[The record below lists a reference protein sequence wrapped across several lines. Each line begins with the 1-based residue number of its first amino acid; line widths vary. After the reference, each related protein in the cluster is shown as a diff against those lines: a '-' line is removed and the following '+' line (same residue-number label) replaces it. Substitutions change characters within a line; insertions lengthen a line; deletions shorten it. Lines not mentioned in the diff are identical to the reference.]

1 MKKDRQYKVL
11 AWVLFLG
18 LMAGNISCMEDSGF
32 GILWEGME
40 VEFDEASLPNNTIQ
54 KIVTKSNDNQ
64 VDQEHVRIN
73 LVGAQV
79 NTPIEVEL
87 GVDPIS
93 TAIEGVH
100 YNMETNKV
108 TIPANSSFVDVPIEI
123 LTGNLASD
131 ELPDL
136 VLTII
141 DAGETKISTNY
152 HQLTIAIR
160 LSCPSELA
168 GVYTS
173 VTVGSFGT
181 VNYQVTITELEPFTY
196 RISDITGGVYS
207 ELYGE
212 NDNPA
217 VFSELCGEITM
228 TEQADN
234 VFDRA
239 VFTGSGT
246 VNADGTIRISWENE
260 VAELSGITTLTP
272 SGN

>member
-1 MKKDRQYKVL
+1 MVGR
-11 AWVLFLG
+11 
-18 LMAGNISCMEDSGF
+18 
-32 GILWEGME
+32 
-40 VEFDEASLPNNTIQ
+40 
-54 KIVTKSNDNQ
+54 Q
-64 VDQEHVRIN
+64 VDF
-73 LVGAQV
+73 
-79 NTPIEVEL
+79 PIEIEL
-87 GVDPIS
+87 GVDPTS

-100 YNMETNKV
+100 YNLGSNKV

-131 ELPDL
+131 ELPDI

-152 HQLTIAIR
+152 HQLTIEIR

-168 GVYTS
+168 GTYTS

-212 NDNPA
+212 DDNPA
-217 VFSELCGEITM
+217 VFSELCGEISM
-228 TEQADN
+228 TDQADN
-234 VFDRA
+234 LFDRA

-246 VNADGTIRISWENE
+246 VYADGTIRISWENE
-260 VAELSGITTLTP
+260 VGELSGTTTLTP
-272 SGN
+272 ISN